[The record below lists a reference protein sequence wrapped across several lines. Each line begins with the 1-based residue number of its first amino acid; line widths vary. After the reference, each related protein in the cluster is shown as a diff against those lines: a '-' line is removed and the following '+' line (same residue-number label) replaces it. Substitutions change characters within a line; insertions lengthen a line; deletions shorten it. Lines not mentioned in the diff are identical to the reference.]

1 MRSSSGGRI
10 NISQVLQIRVFRAH
24 MKHPDERR
32 SRAYGRSSRY
42 NVVSPHLEF
51 RGLEISGKIGKI
63 IQENL
68 AEKTEEHTST
78 YLGSLGAV
86 KKEHLEERMA
96 LMTLYTSKIQFE
108 V

>member
-1 MRSSSGGRI
+1 M
-10 NISQVLQIRVFRAH
+10 L
-24 MKHPDERR
+24 
-32 SRAYGRSSRY
+32 
-42 NVVSPHLEF
+42 HLEF

-68 AEKTEEHTST
+68 EKTEEHAST

-86 KKEHLEERMA
+86 KEEHLQERMA
-96 LMTLYTSKIQFE
+96 LMTLNTSKIQFE